1 VVADT
6 VSEMIDAFV
15 VFERMVSS
23 IRGFQAQLLDQA
35 RWASGLGSV
44 GSSRGAAS
52 SLGLSAQGMEWR
64 SLRAELA
71 AALRVPE
78 RTAENLLGVSEA
90 LVHRLPDTLV
100 ALTAGEI
107 SYRHAQ
113 IMVDHTGGLDDETR
127 VALEAASLPYARTLT
142 AAKFERKLR
151 TLRERA
157 NPETIRER
165 HVRAVCDREVV
176 LEPGRDGMAW
186 LSAYLPAVD
195 ALGAFNRIS
204 ELAATLQQPSEERT
218 LTQLRAD
225 VFRDL
230 LIDGQ
235 PGDDGTGGDD
245 GRHDGTA
252 YGITARGITAKVFV
266 TVPVLTLLG
275 RDDLLGHD
283 ELPATLDG
291 YGPIDADTA
300 RTLAAH
306 APSFIRLL
314 THPET
319 GAVLSVGRDS
329 YRVPQD
335 LKNWLQVRDVTCRF
349 PGCSRHAAR
358 CEIDHTQDW
367 AHDGQTRHDNLAHL
381 CKSHHILKHKSDW
394 QVAQARDG
402 TGNPTWTSP
411 AGRNY
416 VTEPEIHLR
425 T

>member
-1 VVADT
+1 MEATIDLLERPPAAPTAAVSPSCSASRTIPAVVADT

-23 IRGFQAQLLDQA
+23 ILGFQAQLLDQA
-35 RWASGLGSV
+35 RRASGLGSV

-52 SLGLSAQGMEWR
+52 SLGSGGQSMELR
-64 SLRAELA
+64 ALRAELA

-142 AAKFERKLR
+142 AAKFERKIR

-195 ALGAFNRIS
+195 ALGAFNRLS
-204 ELAATLQQPSEERT
+204 ELAANLQQPGDPNNPGELRT

-300 RTLAAH
+300 RELAGH

-367 AHDGQTRHDNLAHL
+367 A
-381 CKSHHILKHKSDW
+381 
-394 QVAQARDG
+394 
-402 TGNPTWTSP
+402 
-411 AGRNY
+411 
-416 VTEPEIHLR
+416 
-425 T
+425 

>member
-1 VVADT
+1 MEAMIPAAVADT
-6 VSEMIDAFV
+6 VSGMVDAVVDLDRMI
-15 VFERMVSS
+15 SS
-23 IRGFQAQLLDQA
+23 IRGMQAQLLDQA
-35 RWASGLGSV
+35 RRASGLGSI
-44 GSSRGAAS
+44 GTSREAA
-52 SLGLSAQGMEWR
+52 GGRGMELR

-71 AALRVPE
+71 AALRIPE
-78 RTAENLLGVSEA
+78 RTAEAQLVVSEA
-90 LVHRLPDTLV
+90 LVHDLPATLV

-113 IMVDHTGGLDDETR
+113 ILVDNTAALDSATR
-127 VALEAASLPYARTLT
+127 GTLEVAALPYARNLT
-142 AAKFERKLR
+142 AAKFERKIR
-151 TLRERA
+151 TLRERS

-165 HVRAVCDREVV
+165 HERAASDREVV
-176 LEPGRDGMAW
+176 FAPARDGMAW

-195 ALGAFNRIS
+195 ALGAFTRLTEWAS
-204 ELAATLQQPSEERT
+204 TLQHPDEVRT

-230 LIDGQ
+230 IIDGHVI
-235 PGDDGTGGDD
+235 DGEVVD
-245 GRHDGTA
+245 A
-252 YGITARGITAKVFV
+252 ARGVTAKVFV

-275 RDDLLGHD
+275 RED
-283 ELPATLDG
+283 LPATLDG

-300 RTLAAH
+300 RMLAGH

-319 GAVLSVGRDS
+319 GAVLSVGRES

-335 LKNWLQVRDVTCRF
+335 LKNWLQVRDATCRF
-349 PGCSRHAAR
+349 PGCSRHAPR
-358 CEIDHTQDW
+358 CEIDHTLDW

-381 CKSHHILKHKSDW
+381 CKSHHTLKHNTDW

-402 TGNPTWTSP
+402 TGNLTWTSP

-416 VTEPEIHLR
+416 TTEPEIR
-425 T
+425 IRA